1 MRFTLLEFSGS
12 LGDLGTFIPLA
23 VSMALVS
30 GMDIGIILIFAGLF
44 NILTGIL
51 FGLPIPV
58 QPMKAI
64 AAVAI
69 AEQMLPAE
77 IAAAGLAMGGVLLVL
92 GLTGWVEKLEKLV
105 PLPVIRGIQ
114 LGIGLKLSIK
124 GIEFITQ
131 TGTFG
136 LDSIS
141 MALALGGITL
151 LLRPTKSFPAALLL
165 LIIGVGI
172 TLSATPLDT
181 EYLRLSL
188 SQFSFNFPNGTMWK
202 NGILMGALPQLPLTI
217 LNSVIAICALSGD
230 LFPGRKIAAN
240 RMASSVGLMNLLSC
254 GFGAMPMCHGSGGL
268 AGQYHFGART
278 GGSVVML
285 GAGKLLTGLFFGS
298 AAMQILVHFPYS
310 VLGIMLLFAGV
321 ELAMPAKDQKTPQQF
336 LVMII
341 TSVGIVAINTTVG
354 VLLGLAA
361 KLLVEMRLFINDTNS
376 HD

>member
-1 MRFTLLEFSGS
+1 MLEFSGG

-23 VSMALVS
+23 VSLTLIT

-69 AEQMLPAE
+69 AEQLLPGE
-77 IAAAGLAMGGVLLVL
+77 IAAAGLAMGAILLVL
-92 GLTGWVEKLEKLV
+92 GVTGWVEKLEKLM

-114 LGIGLKLSIK
+114 LGIGLRLSIR
-124 GIEFITQ
+124 GIEFIVQ
-131 TGTFG
+131 TGAFG

-151 LLRPTKSFPAALLL
+151 LLRPTRTFPAALLL
-165 LIIGVGI
+165 LIVGVGI
-172 TLSATPLDT
+172 TLTINPFDN
-181 EYLRLSL
+181 EYLRFSL
-188 SQFSFNFPNGTMWK
+188 SQFSFNFPNGVMWK
-202 NGILMGALPQLPLTI
+202 NGILLGALPQLPLTL
-217 LNSVIAICALSGD
+217 LNSVLAVCALSGN
-230 LFPGRKIAAN
+230 LFPGRKIAVDK
-240 RMASSVGLMNLLSC
+240 MAASVGIMNLLSC

-285 GAGKLLTGLFFGS
+285 GAGKLLIGLLFGE
-298 AAMQILVHFPYS
+298 AAMRMLMHFPHS

-321 ELAMPAKDQKTPQQF
+321 ELAMPARDQRTRQQF

-341 TSVGIVAINTTVG
+341 TAVGIVAINTSFG
-354 VLLGLAA
+354 VLLGLAT
-361 KLLVEMRLFINDTNS
+361 KLLVEMRLLSTETNS
-376 HD
+376 HK